1 MAINE
6 RLIDTKADSSGVVDE
21 ANLTLELDAGDV
33 DSYDGTGDVWYD
45 IHNFEFTPT
54 TNVAENFNTVLY
66 DGNNVTPRNITGV
79 GFQPDLVWIKNTNNL
94 FFWHNLWDS
103 VRGVDKA
110 IFSNVNAAQDSQSGR
125 GYLSAF
131 QTDGFQLTR
140 GTIDAGNN
148 NETGNE
154 VVAWCFKAGGAP
166 SGTDKVSIDGTSY
179 STMTAAGLTNGS
191 ADIVKLSINTDLG
204 FSIAKYT
211 GSGTASATVAH
222 GLDTPPE
229 MLIVKRLEN
238 TEDWAVYHKG
248 AEFPPEDYVL
258 ILNENYA
265 AGNNATRWNDTAPTS
280 TVFTVGSSQAVN
292 AAEDYIAYC
301 FASKRGVSKVGGYVG
316 DGSTSNFI
324 FTGFEPAFIIIK
336 RSDGTSNWRIFD
348 NVRGT
353 EKELYANTSDAEPAD
368 VAYIDFNRNGFT
380 LTTGGSWMNGN
391 TNEYIYYAV
400 AANTNET
407 GLTPDTAGFTQGT
420 TKSPTVLNLQGA
432 GYTGSGDWLDSS
444 GDSNNGVITGATYVN
459 QGNASYFD
467 FNGTSNYVSFA
478 SNPVAGTGDFSISTW
493 AKCDNLTGFQYI
505 AQFGSLA
512 DPGSGF
518 ALAKYD
524 STQSNKI
531 YIHTGIWVGVTT
543 HVVVLGAW
551 THYAI
556 TQTGTTIKFYV
567 NGELHDTL
575 TADYSPNRTNSYSA
589 LGYYTEGS
597 SNYWEG
603 GIGQVRLY
611 SSVLSPTDVQAN
623 YEATKQ
629 YLLPYLALNLEA
641 GNNSSYPGTGTT
653 WFDLTSN
660 NNDGTITGATWQQEV
675 GNFFEFDGTS
685 DKVTVSPTSFNAA
698 SELTVEGWI
707 NKDNDSTFQT
717 IISIRGSASI
727 DTKLLVALNTDGTLR
742 LDSAT
747 ASGFV
752 TLYSGSASYKT
763 TVGKW
768 HHVAAS
774 IDYTNKNWAFYL
786 DGEKIANGTNNSIKG
801 GSGFNISSFG
811 IGVNL
816 NTQYF
821 DGKIGQVRTYT
832 SILTLAQVRQNF
844 NFTSSLYPNYFPGI
858 LGAGSV
864 GAKPAWNLGG
874 YFQFDGTSD
883 FVQTNLP
890 IRSIDVSTSLW
901 FKADAGGLGTT
912 NPPLFFTS
920 NGGRIDIL
928 ITGSTSNSV
937 TAIADSLQIEVTTAT
952 TQFNHLAIVFEGFAP
967 SYTGAYTTSITFTV
981 YINGNA
987 ITSSGGSLTPYAQ
1000 TANNAEPNLR
1010 VGRSGGG
1017 FYFDGQ
1023 ISKVKAYT
1031 NALTPEEINILFSE
1045 GF

>member
-66 DGNNVTPRNITGV
+66 DGTSGVNVINTV
-79 GFQPDLVWIKNTNNL
+79 GFQPDLVWIKVRNNSGINALTNSINGDTTFNVANT
-94 FFWHNLWDS
+94 DA
-103 VRGVDKA
+103 A
-110 IFSNVNAAQDSQSGR
+110 IGTNSSAPKSFNSLGFTLGSGNANWNSSL
-125 GYLSAF
+125 Y
-131 QTDGFQLTR
+131 
-140 GTIDAGNN
+140 
-148 NETGNE
+148 EY
-154 VVAWCFKAGGAP
+154 VAWCFKAGGAP

-238 TEDWAVYHKG
+238 PEDWAVYHKS
-248 AEFPPEDYVL
+248 AESPPEDYVL

-280 TVFTVGSSQAVN
+280 TFFTVGSSQAVN

-301 FASKRGVSKVGGYVG
+301 FASKRGVSEVGGYIG
-316 DGSTSNFI
+316 TGAAGNFI
-324 FTGFEPAFIIIK
+324 FTGFEPAFLLQK
-336 RSDGTSNWRIFD
+336 STSSGNWHIFD
-348 NVRGT
+348 NKRN
-353 EKELYANTSDAEPAD
+353 ANNPRVTLLSPNTNSQEGNISGG
-368 VAYIDFNRNGFT
+368 VDFNRNGFT
-380 LTTGGSWMNGN
+380 FITTNSALNGN
-391 TNEYIYYAV
+391 GQTYIYYAV

-444 GDSNNGVITGATYVN
+444 GNSNNGVITGATYVN

-493 AKCDNLTGFQYI
+493 ARCDNLTGFRYI

-512 DPGSGF
+512 NPGSGF

-524 STQSNKI
+524 STQSNKLYVHI
-531 YIHTGIWVGVTT
+531 GGETLISP

-551 THYAI
+551 THYAV
-556 TQTGTTIKFYV
+556 TQTGTTLKFYI
-567 NGELHDTL
+567 NGDLIDTF
-575 TADYSPNRTNSYSA
+575 TTSYSPNRTNLNSA
-589 LGYYTEGS
+589 LGYYTEGNA
-597 SNYWEG
+597 NYWEG

-611 SSVLSPTDVQAN
+611 SSVLSPTDVQTN

-629 YLLPYLALNLEA
+629 YLLPYLELNLEA

-660 NNDGTITGATWQQEV
+660 DNDGTITGATWQQEV
-675 GNFFEFDGTS
+675 GNFFEFDGNNDDVKLGAFDIS
-685 DKVTVSPTSFNAA
+685 LNNQ
-698 SELTVEGWI
+698 LTAEMWVNPE
-707 NKDNDSTFQT
+707 STQVQFSMLFDYQHT
-717 IISIRGSASI
+717 
-727 DTKLLVALNTDGTLR
+727 GTL
-742 LDSAT
+742 
-747 ASGFV
+747 GFAIQQQ
-752 TLYSGSASYKT
+752 S
-763 TVGKW
+763 
-768 HHVAAS
+768 
-774 IDYTNKNWAFYL
+774 N
-786 DGEKIANGTNNSIKG
+786 
-801 GSGFNISSFG
+801 
-811 IGVNL
+811 NL
-816 NTQYF
+816 NTYQVYNVGEVTTF
-821 DGKIGQVRTYT
+821 SLVANKWSHLVVTADGTDFRVYIDGELNVQATHTDVANTSGRTLDIGGWHNSTTARSFNGGIAQVRVYSTPL
-832 SILTLAQVRQNF
+832 SLAQVRQNF
-844 NFTSSLYPNYFPGI
+844 NFTSSLYPNYFPGT
-858 LGAGSV
+858 LGAGA
-864 GAKPAWNLGG
+864 AKPVWDPAG
-874 YFQFDGTSD
+874 YFEFDGSSD

-890 IRSIDVSTSLW
+890 IRSTDVSTSLW
-901 FKADAGGLGTT
+901 FKADAGGLGAT

-937 TAIADSLQIEVTTAT
+937 TANADSLQIQATTAT

-967 SYTGAYTTSITFTV
+967 GYTGTYGTGITFTV
-981 YINGNA
+981 YINGNS
-987 ITSSGGSLTPYAQ
+987 ITSSGTLTPYAQ
-1000 TANNAEPNLR
+1000 TANGFEPNLR

-1031 NALTPEEINILFSE
+1031 NALTPEEINILYSE